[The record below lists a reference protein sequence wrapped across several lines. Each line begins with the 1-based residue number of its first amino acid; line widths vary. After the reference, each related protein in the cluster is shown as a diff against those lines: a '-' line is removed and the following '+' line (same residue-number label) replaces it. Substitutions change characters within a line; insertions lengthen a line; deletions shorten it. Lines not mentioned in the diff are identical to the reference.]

1 MKKMKLRKY
10 VLPTIYVLIILVTF
24 LSVSLINNHLLK
36 NVTNYNYSKSIMKDV
51 TENVLSEIL
60 PDKFERPYLSE
71 NVKLLS
77 GFYSKDYDDE
87 SQKNSLIVYQ
97 NTYMPSS
104 GTFYASQDDFDV
116 VSVYDGKVKSIKKDE
131 MLGDTV
137 EVQHSDNLT
146 TIYYSLKDV
155 TVRENDDIK
164 KGTIIGKAT
173 SNNLVT
179 DKNVLFIE
187 VYLKG
192 KQIDP
197 EKFYELNP
205 MKSNNIIYFY
215 ENNVIV
221 RFNDN
226 IYYLKL
232 NKNILNNGIILNK
245 DKFIKKYNEFTK
257 ENNLK
262 KIINNKMVAIIQNN
276 ISINDIKML
285 SIVFEE
291 LGIKIIKIIKDIS
304 LLNVKKNK
312 AYLIGDNNLRLYFI
326 NKYNKKSTI
335 NMNTSQNSYNDI
347 ISIIQNN
354 IKESLFVLSSN
365 DDLINKLLKNK
376 SYYLINNY
384 IKFIFDEIG

>member
-104 GTFYASQDDFDV
+104 GTFYASQDEFDV

-155 TVRENDDIK
+155 TVRENEDIK

-205 MKSNNIIYFY
+205 
-215 ENNVIV
+215 
-221 RFNDN
+221 
-226 IYYLKL
+226 
-232 NKNILNNGIILNK
+232 
-245 DKFIKKYNEFTK
+245 NE
-257 ENNLK
+257 
-262 KIINNKMVAIIQNN
+262 
-276 ISINDIKML
+276 
-285 SIVFEE
+285 
-291 LGIKIIKIIKDIS
+291 
-304 LLNVKKNK
+304 VK
-312 AYLIGDNNLRLYFI
+312 
-326 NKYNKKSTI
+326 
-335 NMNTSQNSYNDI
+335 
-347 ISIIQNN
+347 
-354 IKESLFVLSSN
+354 
-365 DDLINKLLKNK
+365 
-376 SYYLINNY
+376 
-384 IKFIFDEIG
+384 

>member
-10 VLPTIYVLIILVTF
+10 VLPTIYVLIIFVTF
-24 LSVSLINNHLLK
+24 VSVSLINNHLLK

-104 GTFYASQDDFDV
+104 GTFYASQDEFDV

-137 EVQHSDNLT
+137 EVLHSDNLT

-205 MKSNNIIYFY
+205 
-215 ENNVIV
+215 
-221 RFNDN
+221 
-226 IYYLKL
+226 
-232 NKNILNNGIILNK
+232 
-245 DKFIKKYNEFTK
+245 NE
-257 ENNLK
+257 
-262 KIINNKMVAIIQNN
+262 
-276 ISINDIKML
+276 
-285 SIVFEE
+285 
-291 LGIKIIKIIKDIS
+291 
-304 LLNVKKNK
+304 VK
-312 AYLIGDNNLRLYFI
+312 
-326 NKYNKKSTI
+326 
-335 NMNTSQNSYNDI
+335 
-347 ISIIQNN
+347 
-354 IKESLFVLSSN
+354 
-365 DDLINKLLKNK
+365 
-376 SYYLINNY
+376 
-384 IKFIFDEIG
+384 

>member
-10 VLPTIYVLIILVTF
+10 VLPTIYVLIILVNF

-104 GTFYASQDDFDV
+104 GTFYASQDEFDV

-205 MKSNNIIYFY
+205 
-215 ENNVIV
+215 
-221 RFNDN
+221 
-226 IYYLKL
+226 
-232 NKNILNNGIILNK
+232 
-245 DKFIKKYNEFTK
+245 NE
-257 ENNLK
+257 
-262 KIINNKMVAIIQNN
+262 
-276 ISINDIKML
+276 
-285 SIVFEE
+285 
-291 LGIKIIKIIKDIS
+291 
-304 LLNVKKNK
+304 VK
-312 AYLIGDNNLRLYFI
+312 
-326 NKYNKKSTI
+326 
-335 NMNTSQNSYNDI
+335 
-347 ISIIQNN
+347 
-354 IKESLFVLSSN
+354 
-365 DDLINKLLKNK
+365 
-376 SYYLINNY
+376 
-384 IKFIFDEIG
+384 

>member
-155 TVRENDDIK
+155 TARENDDIK
-164 KGTIIGKAT
+164 KGTIIGKAI

-179 DKNVLFIE
+179 DKNVVFIE

-205 MKSNNIIYFY
+205 
-215 ENNVIV
+215 
-221 RFNDN
+221 
-226 IYYLKL
+226 
-232 NKNILNNGIILNK
+232 
-245 DKFIKKYNEFTK
+245 NE
-257 ENNLK
+257 
-262 KIINNKMVAIIQNN
+262 
-276 ISINDIKML
+276 
-285 SIVFEE
+285 
-291 LGIKIIKIIKDIS
+291 
-304 LLNVKKNK
+304 VK
-312 AYLIGDNNLRLYFI
+312 
-326 NKYNKKSTI
+326 
-335 NMNTSQNSYNDI
+335 
-347 ISIIQNN
+347 
-354 IKESLFVLSSN
+354 
-365 DDLINKLLKNK
+365 
-376 SYYLINNY
+376 
-384 IKFIFDEIG
+384 

>member
-77 GFYSKDYDDE
+77 GFYSKDYDEE

-104 GTFYASQDDFDV
+104 GTFYASQDEFDV

-205 MKSNNIIYFY
+205 
-215 ENNVIV
+215 
-221 RFNDN
+221 
-226 IYYLKL
+226 
-232 NKNILNNGIILNK
+232 
-245 DKFIKKYNEFTK
+245 NE
-257 ENNLK
+257 
-262 KIINNKMVAIIQNN
+262 
-276 ISINDIKML
+276 
-285 SIVFEE
+285 
-291 LGIKIIKIIKDIS
+291 
-304 LLNVKKNK
+304 VK
-312 AYLIGDNNLRLYFI
+312 
-326 NKYNKKSTI
+326 
-335 NMNTSQNSYNDI
+335 
-347 ISIIQNN
+347 
-354 IKESLFVLSSN
+354 
-365 DDLINKLLKNK
+365 
-376 SYYLINNY
+376 
-384 IKFIFDEIG
+384 

>member
-36 NVTNYNYSKSIMKDV
+36 NFTNYNYSKSIMKDV

-205 MKSNNIIYFY
+205 
-215 ENNVIV
+215 
-221 RFNDN
+221 
-226 IYYLKL
+226 
-232 NKNILNNGIILNK
+232 
-245 DKFIKKYNEFTK
+245 NE
-257 ENNLK
+257 
-262 KIINNKMVAIIQNN
+262 
-276 ISINDIKML
+276 
-285 SIVFEE
+285 
-291 LGIKIIKIIKDIS
+291 
-304 LLNVKKNK
+304 VK
-312 AYLIGDNNLRLYFI
+312 
-326 NKYNKKSTI
+326 
-335 NMNTSQNSYNDI
+335 
-347 ISIIQNN
+347 
-354 IKESLFVLSSN
+354 
-365 DDLINKLLKNK
+365 
-376 SYYLINNY
+376 
-384 IKFIFDEIG
+384 

>member
-104 GTFYASQDDFDV
+104 GTFYASQDEFDV

-131 MLGDTV
+131 MLGNTV

-205 MKSNNIIYFY
+205 
-215 ENNVIV
+215 
-221 RFNDN
+221 
-226 IYYLKL
+226 
-232 NKNILNNGIILNK
+232 
-245 DKFIKKYNEFTK
+245 NE
-257 ENNLK
+257 
-262 KIINNKMVAIIQNN
+262 
-276 ISINDIKML
+276 
-285 SIVFEE
+285 
-291 LGIKIIKIIKDIS
+291 
-304 LLNVKKNK
+304 VK
-312 AYLIGDNNLRLYFI
+312 
-326 NKYNKKSTI
+326 
-335 NMNTSQNSYNDI
+335 
-347 ISIIQNN
+347 
-354 IKESLFVLSSN
+354 
-365 DDLINKLLKNK
+365 
-376 SYYLINNY
+376 
-384 IKFIFDEIG
+384 

>member
-137 EVQHSDNLT
+137 EVQHSDNLI

-205 MKSNNIIYFY
+205 
-215 ENNVIV
+215 
-221 RFNDN
+221 
-226 IYYLKL
+226 
-232 NKNILNNGIILNK
+232 
-245 DKFIKKYNEFTK
+245 NE
-257 ENNLK
+257 
-262 KIINNKMVAIIQNN
+262 
-276 ISINDIKML
+276 
-285 SIVFEE
+285 
-291 LGIKIIKIIKDIS
+291 
-304 LLNVKKNK
+304 VK
-312 AYLIGDNNLRLYFI
+312 
-326 NKYNKKSTI
+326 
-335 NMNTSQNSYNDI
+335 
-347 ISIIQNN
+347 
-354 IKESLFVLSSN
+354 
-365 DDLINKLLKNK
+365 
-376 SYYLINNY
+376 
-384 IKFIFDEIG
+384 

>member
-1 MKKMKLRKY
+1 MKKMKLKKY
-10 VLPTIYVLIILVTF
+10 VLPTIYILIILVTF
-24 LSVSLINNHLLK
+24 FSVSLINNHLLK

-71 NVKLLS
+71 NVKILS

-104 GTFYASQDDFDV
+104 GTFYASQDEFDV

-205 MKSNNIIYFY
+205 
-215 ENNVIV
+215 
-221 RFNDN
+221 
-226 IYYLKL
+226 
-232 NKNILNNGIILNK
+232 
-245 DKFIKKYNEFTK
+245 NE
-257 ENNLK
+257 
-262 KIINNKMVAIIQNN
+262 
-276 ISINDIKML
+276 
-285 SIVFEE
+285 
-291 LGIKIIKIIKDIS
+291 
-304 LLNVKKNK
+304 VK
-312 AYLIGDNNLRLYFI
+312 
-326 NKYNKKSTI
+326 
-335 NMNTSQNSYNDI
+335 
-347 ISIIQNN
+347 
-354 IKESLFVLSSN
+354 
-365 DDLINKLLKNK
+365 
-376 SYYLINNY
+376 
-384 IKFIFDEIG
+384 

>member
-1 MKKMKLRKY
+1 MKKIKLRKY

-60 PDKFERPYLSE
+60 PDKFDRPYLSE

-205 MKSNNIIYFY
+205 
-215 ENNVIV
+215 
-221 RFNDN
+221 
-226 IYYLKL
+226 
-232 NKNILNNGIILNK
+232 
-245 DKFIKKYNEFTK
+245 NE
-257 ENNLK
+257 
-262 KIINNKMVAIIQNN
+262 
-276 ISINDIKML
+276 
-285 SIVFEE
+285 
-291 LGIKIIKIIKDIS
+291 
-304 LLNVKKNK
+304 VK
-312 AYLIGDNNLRLYFI
+312 
-326 NKYNKKSTI
+326 
-335 NMNTSQNSYNDI
+335 
-347 ISIIQNN
+347 
-354 IKESLFVLSSN
+354 
-365 DDLINKLLKNK
+365 
-376 SYYLINNY
+376 
-384 IKFIFDEIG
+384 

>member
-10 VLPTIYVLIILVTF
+10 VLQTIYVLIILVTF

-205 MKSNNIIYFY
+205 
-215 ENNVIV
+215 
-221 RFNDN
+221 
-226 IYYLKL
+226 
-232 NKNILNNGIILNK
+232 
-245 DKFIKKYNEFTK
+245 NE
-257 ENNLK
+257 
-262 KIINNKMVAIIQNN
+262 
-276 ISINDIKML
+276 
-285 SIVFEE
+285 
-291 LGIKIIKIIKDIS
+291 
-304 LLNVKKNK
+304 VK
-312 AYLIGDNNLRLYFI
+312 
-326 NKYNKKSTI
+326 
-335 NMNTSQNSYNDI
+335 
-347 ISIIQNN
+347 
-354 IKESLFVLSSN
+354 
-365 DDLINKLLKNK
+365 
-376 SYYLINNY
+376 
-384 IKFIFDEIG
+384 

>member
-10 VLPTIYVLIILVTF
+10 VLPIVYVLIIFVTF
-24 LSVSLINNHLLK
+24 VSVSLINNHLLK

-87 SQKNSLIVYQ
+87 SQKNSLIVY
-97 NTYMPSS
+97 MPSS
-104 GTFYASQDDFDV
+104 GTFYASQDEFDV

-205 MKSNNIIYFY
+205 
-215 ENNVIV
+215 
-221 RFNDN
+221 
-226 IYYLKL
+226 
-232 NKNILNNGIILNK
+232 
-245 DKFIKKYNEFTK
+245 NE
-257 ENNLK
+257 
-262 KIINNKMVAIIQNN
+262 
-276 ISINDIKML
+276 
-285 SIVFEE
+285 
-291 LGIKIIKIIKDIS
+291 
-304 LLNVKKNK
+304 VK
-312 AYLIGDNNLRLYFI
+312 
-326 NKYNKKSTI
+326 
-335 NMNTSQNSYNDI
+335 
-347 ISIIQNN
+347 
-354 IKESLFVLSSN
+354 
-365 DDLINKLLKNK
+365 
-376 SYYLINNY
+376 
-384 IKFIFDEIG
+384 

>member
-1 MKKMKLRKY
+1 MKKMQLRIY
-10 VLPTIYVLIILVTF
+10 VLPTLYVLIILVTF

-104 GTFYASQDDFDV
+104 GTFYASQDEFDV

-205 MKSNNIIYFY
+205 
-215 ENNVIV
+215 
-221 RFNDN
+221 
-226 IYYLKL
+226 
-232 NKNILNNGIILNK
+232 
-245 DKFIKKYNEFTK
+245 NE
-257 ENNLK
+257 
-262 KIINNKMVAIIQNN
+262 
-276 ISINDIKML
+276 
-285 SIVFEE
+285 
-291 LGIKIIKIIKDIS
+291 
-304 LLNVKKNK
+304 VK
-312 AYLIGDNNLRLYFI
+312 
-326 NKYNKKSTI
+326 
-335 NMNTSQNSYNDI
+335 
-347 ISIIQNN
+347 
-354 IKESLFVLSSN
+354 
-365 DDLINKLLKNK
+365 
-376 SYYLINNY
+376 
-384 IKFIFDEIG
+384 

>member
-104 GTFYASQDDFDV
+104 GTFYASQDEFDV

-131 MLGDTV
+131 ILGDTV

-205 MKSNNIIYFY
+205 
-215 ENNVIV
+215 
-221 RFNDN
+221 
-226 IYYLKL
+226 
-232 NKNILNNGIILNK
+232 
-245 DKFIKKYNEFTK
+245 NE
-257 ENNLK
+257 
-262 KIINNKMVAIIQNN
+262 
-276 ISINDIKML
+276 
-285 SIVFEE
+285 
-291 LGIKIIKIIKDIS
+291 
-304 LLNVKKNK
+304 VK
-312 AYLIGDNNLRLYFI
+312 
-326 NKYNKKSTI
+326 
-335 NMNTSQNSYNDI
+335 
-347 ISIIQNN
+347 
-354 IKESLFVLSSN
+354 
-365 DDLINKLLKNK
+365 
-376 SYYLINNY
+376 
-384 IKFIFDEIG
+384 

>member
-104 GTFYASQDDFDV
+104 GTFYASQDEFDV

-173 SNNLVT
+173 SNNMVT

-205 MKSNNIIYFY
+205 
-215 ENNVIV
+215 
-221 RFNDN
+221 
-226 IYYLKL
+226 
-232 NKNILNNGIILNK
+232 
-245 DKFIKKYNEFTK
+245 NE
-257 ENNLK
+257 
-262 KIINNKMVAIIQNN
+262 
-276 ISINDIKML
+276 
-285 SIVFEE
+285 
-291 LGIKIIKIIKDIS
+291 
-304 LLNVKKNK
+304 VK
-312 AYLIGDNNLRLYFI
+312 
-326 NKYNKKSTI
+326 
-335 NMNTSQNSYNDI
+335 
-347 ISIIQNN
+347 
-354 IKESLFVLSSN
+354 
-365 DDLINKLLKNK
+365 
-376 SYYLINNY
+376 
-384 IKFIFDEIG
+384 

>member
-104 GTFYASQDDFDV
+104 GTFYASQDEFDV

-137 EVQHSDNLT
+137 DVQHSDNLT

-205 MKSNNIIYFY
+205 
-215 ENNVIV
+215 
-221 RFNDN
+221 
-226 IYYLKL
+226 
-232 NKNILNNGIILNK
+232 
-245 DKFIKKYNEFTK
+245 NE
-257 ENNLK
+257 
-262 KIINNKMVAIIQNN
+262 
-276 ISINDIKML
+276 
-285 SIVFEE
+285 
-291 LGIKIIKIIKDIS
+291 
-304 LLNVKKNK
+304 VK
-312 AYLIGDNNLRLYFI
+312 
-326 NKYNKKSTI
+326 
-335 NMNTSQNSYNDI
+335 
-347 ISIIQNN
+347 
-354 IKESLFVLSSN
+354 
-365 DDLINKLLKNK
+365 
-376 SYYLINNY
+376 
-384 IKFIFDEIG
+384 

>member
-77 GFYSKDYDDE
+77 SFYSKDYDNK

-205 MKSNNIIYFY
+205 
-215 ENNVIV
+215 
-221 RFNDN
+221 
-226 IYYLKL
+226 
-232 NKNILNNGIILNK
+232 
-245 DKFIKKYNEFTK
+245 NE
-257 ENNLK
+257 
-262 KIINNKMVAIIQNN
+262 
-276 ISINDIKML
+276 
-285 SIVFEE
+285 
-291 LGIKIIKIIKDIS
+291 
-304 LLNVKKNK
+304 VK
-312 AYLIGDNNLRLYFI
+312 
-326 NKYNKKSTI
+326 
-335 NMNTSQNSYNDI
+335 
-347 ISIIQNN
+347 
-354 IKESLFVLSSN
+354 
-365 DDLINKLLKNK
+365 
-376 SYYLINNY
+376 
-384 IKFIFDEIG
+384 

>member
-104 GTFYASQDDFDV
+104 GTFYASQDEFDV

-205 MKSNNIIYFY
+205 N
-215 ENNVIV
+215 
-221 RFNDN
+221 
-226 IYYLKL
+226 
-232 NKNILNNGIILNK
+232 
-245 DKFIKKYNEFTK
+245 
-257 ENNLK
+257 
-262 KIINNKMVAIIQNN
+262 A
-276 ISINDIKML
+276 
-285 SIVFEE
+285 
-291 LGIKIIKIIKDIS
+291 
-304 LLNVKKNK
+304 VK
-312 AYLIGDNNLRLYFI
+312 
-326 NKYNKKSTI
+326 
-335 NMNTSQNSYNDI
+335 
-347 ISIIQNN
+347 
-354 IKESLFVLSSN
+354 
-365 DDLINKLLKNK
+365 
-376 SYYLINNY
+376 
-384 IKFIFDEIG
+384 

>member
-104 GTFYASQDDFDV
+104 GTFYASQDEFDV
-116 VSVYDGKVKSIKKDE
+116 VSVYDGKVKSIKKDA

-205 MKSNNIIYFY
+205 
-215 ENNVIV
+215 
-221 RFNDN
+221 
-226 IYYLKL
+226 
-232 NKNILNNGIILNK
+232 
-245 DKFIKKYNEFTK
+245 NE
-257 ENNLK
+257 
-262 KIINNKMVAIIQNN
+262 
-276 ISINDIKML
+276 
-285 SIVFEE
+285 
-291 LGIKIIKIIKDIS
+291 
-304 LLNVKKNK
+304 VK
-312 AYLIGDNNLRLYFI
+312 
-326 NKYNKKSTI
+326 
-335 NMNTSQNSYNDI
+335 
-347 ISIIQNN
+347 
-354 IKESLFVLSSN
+354 
-365 DDLINKLLKNK
+365 
-376 SYYLINNY
+376 
-384 IKFIFDEIG
+384 

>member
-104 GTFYASQDDFDV
+104 GTFYASQDEFDV

-164 KGTIIGKAT
+164 KGTLIGKAT

-205 MKSNNIIYFY
+205 
-215 ENNVIV
+215 
-221 RFNDN
+221 
-226 IYYLKL
+226 
-232 NKNILNNGIILNK
+232 
-245 DKFIKKYNEFTK
+245 NE
-257 ENNLK
+257 
-262 KIINNKMVAIIQNN
+262 
-276 ISINDIKML
+276 
-285 SIVFEE
+285 
-291 LGIKIIKIIKDIS
+291 
-304 LLNVKKNK
+304 VK
-312 AYLIGDNNLRLYFI
+312 
-326 NKYNKKSTI
+326 
-335 NMNTSQNSYNDI
+335 
-347 ISIIQNN
+347 
-354 IKESLFVLSSN
+354 
-365 DDLINKLLKNK
+365 
-376 SYYLINNY
+376 
-384 IKFIFDEIG
+384 

>member
-1 MKKMKLRKY
+1 MKKMKLKKY
-10 VLPTIYVLIILVTF
+10 VLPTIYILIILVTF

-104 GTFYASQDDFDV
+104 GTFYASQDEFDV

-205 MKSNNIIYFY
+205 
-215 ENNVIV
+215 
-221 RFNDN
+221 
-226 IYYLKL
+226 
-232 NKNILNNGIILNK
+232 
-245 DKFIKKYNEFTK
+245 NE
-257 ENNLK
+257 
-262 KIINNKMVAIIQNN
+262 
-276 ISINDIKML
+276 
-285 SIVFEE
+285 
-291 LGIKIIKIIKDIS
+291 
-304 LLNVKKNK
+304 VK
-312 AYLIGDNNLRLYFI
+312 
-326 NKYNKKSTI
+326 
-335 NMNTSQNSYNDI
+335 
-347 ISIIQNN
+347 
-354 IKESLFVLSSN
+354 
-365 DDLINKLLKNK
+365 
-376 SYYLINNY
+376 
-384 IKFIFDEIG
+384 

>member
-104 GTFYASQDDFDV
+104 GTFYASQDEFDV

-187 VYLKG
+187 VYLKV

-205 MKSNNIIYFY
+205 
-215 ENNVIV
+215 
-221 RFNDN
+221 
-226 IYYLKL
+226 
-232 NKNILNNGIILNK
+232 
-245 DKFIKKYNEFTK
+245 NE
-257 ENNLK
+257 
-262 KIINNKMVAIIQNN
+262 
-276 ISINDIKML
+276 
-285 SIVFEE
+285 
-291 LGIKIIKIIKDIS
+291 
-304 LLNVKKNK
+304 VK
-312 AYLIGDNNLRLYFI
+312 
-326 NKYNKKSTI
+326 
-335 NMNTSQNSYNDI
+335 
-347 ISIIQNN
+347 
-354 IKESLFVLSSN
+354 
-365 DDLINKLLKNK
+365 
-376 SYYLINNY
+376 
-384 IKFIFDEIG
+384 

>member
-10 VLPTIYVLIILVTF
+10 GLPTIYVLIILVTF

-104 GTFYASQDDFDV
+104 GTFYASQDEFDV

-205 MKSNNIIYFY
+205 
-215 ENNVIV
+215 
-221 RFNDN
+221 
-226 IYYLKL
+226 
-232 NKNILNNGIILNK
+232 
-245 DKFIKKYNEFTK
+245 NE
-257 ENNLK
+257 
-262 KIINNKMVAIIQNN
+262 
-276 ISINDIKML
+276 
-285 SIVFEE
+285 
-291 LGIKIIKIIKDIS
+291 
-304 LLNVKKNK
+304 VK
-312 AYLIGDNNLRLYFI
+312 
-326 NKYNKKSTI
+326 
-335 NMNTSQNSYNDI
+335 
-347 ISIIQNN
+347 
-354 IKESLFVLSSN
+354 
-365 DDLINKLLKNK
+365 
-376 SYYLINNY
+376 
-384 IKFIFDEIG
+384 

>member
-10 VLPTIYVLIILVTF
+10 VLPIVYVLIIFVTF
-24 LSVSLINNHLLK
+24 VSVSLINNHLLK

-104 GTFYASQDDFDV
+104 GTFYASQDEFDV

-205 MKSNNIIYFY
+205 
-215 ENNVIV
+215 
-221 RFNDN
+221 
-226 IYYLKL
+226 
-232 NKNILNNGIILNK
+232 
-245 DKFIKKYNEFTK
+245 NE
-257 ENNLK
+257 
-262 KIINNKMVAIIQNN
+262 
-276 ISINDIKML
+276 
-285 SIVFEE
+285 
-291 LGIKIIKIIKDIS
+291 
-304 LLNVKKNK
+304 VK
-312 AYLIGDNNLRLYFI
+312 
-326 NKYNKKSTI
+326 
-335 NMNTSQNSYNDI
+335 
-347 ISIIQNN
+347 
-354 IKESLFVLSSN
+354 
-365 DDLINKLLKNK
+365 
-376 SYYLINNY
+376 
-384 IKFIFDEIG
+384 

>member
-104 GTFYASQDDFDV
+104 GTFYASQDEFDV

-179 DKNVLFIE
+179 DKNVVFIE

-205 MKSNNIIYFY
+205 
-215 ENNVIV
+215 
-221 RFNDN
+221 
-226 IYYLKL
+226 
-232 NKNILNNGIILNK
+232 
-245 DKFIKKYNEFTK
+245 NE
-257 ENNLK
+257 
-262 KIINNKMVAIIQNN
+262 
-276 ISINDIKML
+276 
-285 SIVFEE
+285 
-291 LGIKIIKIIKDIS
+291 
-304 LLNVKKNK
+304 VK
-312 AYLIGDNNLRLYFI
+312 
-326 NKYNKKSTI
+326 
-335 NMNTSQNSYNDI
+335 
-347 ISIIQNN
+347 
-354 IKESLFVLSSN
+354 
-365 DDLINKLLKNK
+365 
-376 SYYLINNY
+376 
-384 IKFIFDEIG
+384 

>member
-60 PDKFERPYLSE
+60 PDKFDRPYLSE

-104 GTFYASQDDFDV
+104 GTFYASQDEFDV

-131 MLGDTV
+131 LPGATV

-155 TVRENDDIK
+155 TARENDDIK

-205 MKSNNIIYFY
+205 
-215 ENNVIV
+215 
-221 RFNDN
+221 
-226 IYYLKL
+226 
-232 NKNILNNGIILNK
+232 
-245 DKFIKKYNEFTK
+245 NE
-257 ENNLK
+257 
-262 KIINNKMVAIIQNN
+262 
-276 ISINDIKML
+276 
-285 SIVFEE
+285 
-291 LGIKIIKIIKDIS
+291 
-304 LLNVKKNK
+304 VK
-312 AYLIGDNNLRLYFI
+312 
-326 NKYNKKSTI
+326 
-335 NMNTSQNSYNDI
+335 
-347 ISIIQNN
+347 
-354 IKESLFVLSSN
+354 
-365 DDLINKLLKNK
+365 
-376 SYYLINNY
+376 
-384 IKFIFDEIG
+384 

>member
-104 GTFYASQDDFDV
+104 GTFYASQDEFDV
-116 VSVYDGKVKSIKKDE
+116 VSVYDGKIKSIKKDE

-205 MKSNNIIYFY
+205 
-215 ENNVIV
+215 
-221 RFNDN
+221 
-226 IYYLKL
+226 
-232 NKNILNNGIILNK
+232 
-245 DKFIKKYNEFTK
+245 NE
-257 ENNLK
+257 
-262 KIINNKMVAIIQNN
+262 
-276 ISINDIKML
+276 
-285 SIVFEE
+285 
-291 LGIKIIKIIKDIS
+291 
-304 LLNVKKNK
+304 VK
-312 AYLIGDNNLRLYFI
+312 
-326 NKYNKKSTI
+326 
-335 NMNTSQNSYNDI
+335 
-347 ISIIQNN
+347 
-354 IKESLFVLSSN
+354 
-365 DDLINKLLKNK
+365 
-376 SYYLINNY
+376 
-384 IKFIFDEIG
+384 

>member
-116 VSVYDGKVKSIKKDE
+116 VIVYDGKVKSIKKDE

-205 MKSNNIIYFY
+205 
-215 ENNVIV
+215 
-221 RFNDN
+221 
-226 IYYLKL
+226 
-232 NKNILNNGIILNK
+232 
-245 DKFIKKYNEFTK
+245 NE
-257 ENNLK
+257 
-262 KIINNKMVAIIQNN
+262 
-276 ISINDIKML
+276 
-285 SIVFEE
+285 
-291 LGIKIIKIIKDIS
+291 
-304 LLNVKKNK
+304 VK
-312 AYLIGDNNLRLYFI
+312 
-326 NKYNKKSTI
+326 
-335 NMNTSQNSYNDI
+335 
-347 ISIIQNN
+347 
-354 IKESLFVLSSN
+354 
-365 DDLINKLLKNK
+365 
-376 SYYLINNY
+376 
-384 IKFIFDEIG
+384 

>member
-104 GTFYASQDDFDV
+104 GTFYASQDEFDV

-155 TVRENDDIK
+155 TVRENDDMK

-205 MKSNNIIYFY
+205 
-215 ENNVIV
+215 
-221 RFNDN
+221 
-226 IYYLKL
+226 
-232 NKNILNNGIILNK
+232 
-245 DKFIKKYNEFTK
+245 NE
-257 ENNLK
+257 
-262 KIINNKMVAIIQNN
+262 
-276 ISINDIKML
+276 
-285 SIVFEE
+285 
-291 LGIKIIKIIKDIS
+291 
-304 LLNVKKNK
+304 VK
-312 AYLIGDNNLRLYFI
+312 
-326 NKYNKKSTI
+326 
-335 NMNTSQNSYNDI
+335 
-347 ISIIQNN
+347 
-354 IKESLFVLSSN
+354 
-365 DDLINKLLKNK
+365 
-376 SYYLINNY
+376 
-384 IKFIFDEIG
+384 

>member
-24 LSVSLINNHLLK
+24 LSVSLINNHSLK

-104 GTFYASQDDFDV
+104 GTFYASQDEFDV

-205 MKSNNIIYFY
+205 
-215 ENNVIV
+215 
-221 RFNDN
+221 
-226 IYYLKL
+226 
-232 NKNILNNGIILNK
+232 
-245 DKFIKKYNEFTK
+245 NE
-257 ENNLK
+257 
-262 KIINNKMVAIIQNN
+262 
-276 ISINDIKML
+276 
-285 SIVFEE
+285 
-291 LGIKIIKIIKDIS
+291 
-304 LLNVKKNK
+304 VK
-312 AYLIGDNNLRLYFI
+312 
-326 NKYNKKSTI
+326 
-335 NMNTSQNSYNDI
+335 
-347 ISIIQNN
+347 
-354 IKESLFVLSSN
+354 
-365 DDLINKLLKNK
+365 
-376 SYYLINNY
+376 
-384 IKFIFDEIG
+384 

>member
-60 PDKFERPYLSE
+60 PDKFERADLSE

-104 GTFYASQDDFDV
+104 GTFYASQDEFDV

-205 MKSNNIIYFY
+205 
-215 ENNVIV
+215 
-221 RFNDN
+221 
-226 IYYLKL
+226 
-232 NKNILNNGIILNK
+232 
-245 DKFIKKYNEFTK
+245 NE
-257 ENNLK
+257 
-262 KIINNKMVAIIQNN
+262 
-276 ISINDIKML
+276 
-285 SIVFEE
+285 
-291 LGIKIIKIIKDIS
+291 
-304 LLNVKKNK
+304 VK
-312 AYLIGDNNLRLYFI
+312 
-326 NKYNKKSTI
+326 
-335 NMNTSQNSYNDI
+335 
-347 ISIIQNN
+347 
-354 IKESLFVLSSN
+354 
-365 DDLINKLLKNK
+365 
-376 SYYLINNY
+376 
-384 IKFIFDEIG
+384 

>member
-104 GTFYASQDDFDV
+104 GTFYASQDEFDV

-179 DKNVLFIE
+179 DKNILFIE

-205 MKSNNIIYFY
+205 
-215 ENNVIV
+215 
-221 RFNDN
+221 
-226 IYYLKL
+226 
-232 NKNILNNGIILNK
+232 
-245 DKFIKKYNEFTK
+245 NE
-257 ENNLK
+257 
-262 KIINNKMVAIIQNN
+262 
-276 ISINDIKML
+276 
-285 SIVFEE
+285 
-291 LGIKIIKIIKDIS
+291 
-304 LLNVKKNK
+304 VK
-312 AYLIGDNNLRLYFI
+312 
-326 NKYNKKSTI
+326 
-335 NMNTSQNSYNDI
+335 
-347 ISIIQNN
+347 
-354 IKESLFVLSSN
+354 
-365 DDLINKLLKNK
+365 
-376 SYYLINNY
+376 
-384 IKFIFDEIG
+384 

>member
-104 GTFYASQDDFDV
+104 GTFYASQDEFDV

-131 MLGDTV
+131 MVGDTV

-205 MKSNNIIYFY
+205 
-215 ENNVIV
+215 
-221 RFNDN
+221 
-226 IYYLKL
+226 
-232 NKNILNNGIILNK
+232 
-245 DKFIKKYNEFTK
+245 NE
-257 ENNLK
+257 
-262 KIINNKMVAIIQNN
+262 
-276 ISINDIKML
+276 
-285 SIVFEE
+285 
-291 LGIKIIKIIKDIS
+291 
-304 LLNVKKNK
+304 VK
-312 AYLIGDNNLRLYFI
+312 
-326 NKYNKKSTI
+326 
-335 NMNTSQNSYNDI
+335 
-347 ISIIQNN
+347 
-354 IKESLFVLSSN
+354 
-365 DDLINKLLKNK
+365 
-376 SYYLINNY
+376 
-384 IKFIFDEIG
+384 

>member
-104 GTFYASQDDFDV
+104 GTFYASQDEFDV

-173 SNNLVT
+173 SNNLVI

-205 MKSNNIIYFY
+205 
-215 ENNVIV
+215 
-221 RFNDN
+221 
-226 IYYLKL
+226 
-232 NKNILNNGIILNK
+232 
-245 DKFIKKYNEFTK
+245 NE
-257 ENNLK
+257 
-262 KIINNKMVAIIQNN
+262 
-276 ISINDIKML
+276 
-285 SIVFEE
+285 
-291 LGIKIIKIIKDIS
+291 
-304 LLNVKKNK
+304 VK
-312 AYLIGDNNLRLYFI
+312 
-326 NKYNKKSTI
+326 
-335 NMNTSQNSYNDI
+335 
-347 ISIIQNN
+347 
-354 IKESLFVLSSN
+354 
-365 DDLINKLLKNK
+365 
-376 SYYLINNY
+376 
-384 IKFIFDEIG
+384 

>member
-1 MKKMKLRKY
+1 MKKMKLRNY

-60 PDKFERPYLSE
+60 PDKFDRPYLSE

-155 TVRENDDIK
+155 TARENDDIK

-205 MKSNNIIYFY
+205 
-215 ENNVIV
+215 
-221 RFNDN
+221 
-226 IYYLKL
+226 
-232 NKNILNNGIILNK
+232 
-245 DKFIKKYNEFTK
+245 NE
-257 ENNLK
+257 
-262 KIINNKMVAIIQNN
+262 
-276 ISINDIKML
+276 
-285 SIVFEE
+285 
-291 LGIKIIKIIKDIS
+291 
-304 LLNVKKNK
+304 VK
-312 AYLIGDNNLRLYFI
+312 
-326 NKYNKKSTI
+326 
-335 NMNTSQNSYNDI
+335 
-347 ISIIQNN
+347 
-354 IKESLFVLSSN
+354 
-365 DDLINKLLKNK
+365 
-376 SYYLINNY
+376 
-384 IKFIFDEIG
+384 

>member
-104 GTFYASQDDFDV
+104 GTFYASQDEFDV

-205 MKSNNIIYFY
+205 
-215 ENNVIV
+215 
-221 RFNDN
+221 
-226 IYYLKL
+226 
-232 NKNILNNGIILNK
+232 
-245 DKFIKKYNEFTK
+245 NEV
-257 ENNLK
+257 E
-262 KIINNKMVAIIQNN
+262 
-276 ISINDIKML
+276 
-285 SIVFEE
+285 
-291 LGIKIIKIIKDIS
+291 
-304 LLNVKKNK
+304 
-312 AYLIGDNNLRLYFI
+312 
-326 NKYNKKSTI
+326 
-335 NMNTSQNSYNDI
+335 
-347 ISIIQNN
+347 
-354 IKESLFVLSSN
+354 
-365 DDLINKLLKNK
+365 
-376 SYYLINNY
+376 
-384 IKFIFDEIG
+384 

>member
-36 NVTNYNYSKSIMKDV
+36 NVTNYNYSKSIMKDL

-104 GTFYASQDDFDV
+104 GTFYASQDEFDV

-205 MKSNNIIYFY
+205 
-215 ENNVIV
+215 
-221 RFNDN
+221 
-226 IYYLKL
+226 
-232 NKNILNNGIILNK
+232 
-245 DKFIKKYNEFTK
+245 NE
-257 ENNLK
+257 
-262 KIINNKMVAIIQNN
+262 
-276 ISINDIKML
+276 
-285 SIVFEE
+285 
-291 LGIKIIKIIKDIS
+291 
-304 LLNVKKNK
+304 VK
-312 AYLIGDNNLRLYFI
+312 
-326 NKYNKKSTI
+326 
-335 NMNTSQNSYNDI
+335 
-347 ISIIQNN
+347 
-354 IKESLFVLSSN
+354 
-365 DDLINKLLKNK
+365 
-376 SYYLINNY
+376 
-384 IKFIFDEIG
+384 

>member
-104 GTFYASQDDFDV
+104 GTFYASQDEFDV
-116 VSVYDGKVKSIKKDE
+116 VGVYDGKVKSIKKDE

-205 MKSNNIIYFY
+205 
-215 ENNVIV
+215 
-221 RFNDN
+221 
-226 IYYLKL
+226 
-232 NKNILNNGIILNK
+232 
-245 DKFIKKYNEFTK
+245 NE
-257 ENNLK
+257 
-262 KIINNKMVAIIQNN
+262 
-276 ISINDIKML
+276 
-285 SIVFEE
+285 
-291 LGIKIIKIIKDIS
+291 
-304 LLNVKKNK
+304 VK
-312 AYLIGDNNLRLYFI
+312 
-326 NKYNKKSTI
+326 
-335 NMNTSQNSYNDI
+335 
-347 ISIIQNN
+347 
-354 IKESLFVLSSN
+354 
-365 DDLINKLLKNK
+365 
-376 SYYLINNY
+376 
-384 IKFIFDEIG
+384 